1 MRSRTCGGH
10 HLRLNVPN
18 ELDPF
23 LQPTRLPHLLQ
34 LDHLGS
40 VAADHE
46 PDVGEQPADVGGG
59 GDQEVD
65 TFAVDEP
72 CDDDDRY
79 YRTARRVDMSDG
91 GVG

>member
-1 MRSRTCGGH
+1 MTYGGH
-10 HLRLNVPN
+10 HLRLDVPN

-46 PDVGEQPADVGGG
+46 PDVGEQPADMGGG

-65 TFAVDEP
+65 AFAVDEP
-72 CDDDDRY
+72 GDDDDRY
-79 YRTARRVDMSDG
+79 CQETRQGEECEREV
-91 GVG
+91 